1 MLLQKQFLFLK
12 VNPTQQDLGMALLLG
27 RRHVGS
33 GQTAVW
39 TFSTGNLALN
49 THSWCTYMVY
59 WLPTSMPICSDGMVP
74 THKFAGSLPLVCRCQ
89 AMMGLD
95 GQPAKYWKWSF
106 FSCRKSFLCN
116 STEAWAPHATLHLIT
131 PVDIDVPGME
141 WEGGMCSGGKHK
153 VQRYKKFAR
162 IPVWEYTLHCPWQW
176 RGTQVNW
183 EQSGSSIGAA
193 QPWPHW
199 PEHSQLCPDSHFWYP
214 TSLETTLGTA
224 PLSVDK
230 VYKNQN
236 QILSKSV
243 WT

>member
-106 FSCRKSFLCN
+106 FFSCRKSFLCN
-116 STEAWAPHATLHLIT
+116 STEAWTPHATLHLIT
-131 PVDIDVPGME
+131 PVDIYVPETQSGGGNIRGKKYKME
-141 WEGGMCSGGKHK
+141 WDKEI
-153 VQRYKKFAR
+153 AR
-162 IPVWEYTLHCPWQW
+162 ILV
-176 RGTQVNW
+176 
-183 EQSGSSIGAA
+183 
-193 QPWPHW
+193 
-199 PEHSQLCPDSHFWYP
+199 
-214 TSLETTLGTA
+214 
-224 PLSVDK
+224 
-230 VYKNQN
+230 
-236 QILSKSV
+236 
-243 WT
+243 

>member
-131 PVDIDVPGME
+131 PVDTYVPGMGR
-141 WEGGMCSGGKHK
+141 EGGCIRAEIQSGMLQKIHK
-153 VQRYKKFAR
+153 DSCLR
-162 IPVWEYTLHCPWQW
+162 IYSPLP
-176 RGTQVNW
+176 RDTQVNW
-183 EQSGSSIGAA
+183 KQSGSNSREA
-193 QPWPHW
+193 QP
-199 PEHSQLCPDSHFWYP
+199 
-214 TSLETTLGTA
+214 
-224 PLSVDK
+224 
-230 VYKNQN
+230 
-236 QILSKSV
+236 
-243 WT
+243 

>member
-131 PVDIDVPGME
+131 PVDIYVPGIE
-141 WEGGMCSGGKHK
+141 REGVGENLLGG
-153 VQRYKKFAR
+153 
-162 IPVWEYTLHCPWQW
+162 EM
-176 RGTQVNW
+176 
-183 EQSGSSIGAA
+183 QSGMI
-193 QPWPHW
+193 QKM
-199 PEHSQLCPDSHFWYP
+199 CKDSCVRIY
-214 TSLETTLGTA
+214 SLLPMAVEGH
-224 PLSVDK
+224 PG
-230 VYKNQN
+230 
-236 QILSKSV
+236 
-243 WT
+243 

>member
-59 WLPTSMPICSDGMVP
+59 WLPTSMPICSNGMMP

-106 FSCRKSFLCN
+106 FSCRKSFLCD
-116 STEAWAPHATLHLIT
+116 STEAWTPHATLHLIT
-131 PVDIDVPGME
+131 PVDVYVPETQRRGGGGGRH
-141 WEGGMCSGGKHK
+141 WEGGGRNVWGVG
-153 VQRYKKFAR
+153 VQERNDTRKLHGFLCKNYSVLQMAMKGYPGSWR
-162 IPVWEYTLHCPWQW
+162 CIPWL
-176 RGTQVNW
+176 
-183 EQSGSSIGAA
+183 
-193 QPWPHW
+193 
-199 PEHSQLCPDSHFWYP
+199 P
-214 TSLETTLGTA
+214 TSSTHHHCM
-224 PLSVDK
+224 PPSNSSV
-230 VYKNQN
+230 
-236 QILSKSV
+236 
-243 WT
+243 

>member
-59 WLPTSMPICSDGMVP
+59 WLPTSMPICSNGMMP

-106 FSCRKSFLCN
+106 FSCRKSFLCD
-116 STEAWAPHATLHLIT
+116 STEAWTPHATLHLIT
-131 PVDIDVPGME
+131 PVDVYVPETQRRGGGGGGAGKG
-141 WEGGMCSGGKHK
+141 EGGMYGGLGCRKEMIQGNCMDSC
-153 VQRYKKFAR
+153 VR
-162 IPVWEYTLHCPWQW
+162 ITLCCKWQW
-176 RGTQVNW
+176 RDTQAVDV
-183 EQSGSSIGAA
+183 A
-193 QPWPHW
+193 
-199 PEHSQLCPDSHFWYP
+199 
-214 TSLETTLGTA
+214 SLGCLLPVHTTIACA
-224 PLSVDK
+224 PVTV
-230 VYKNQN
+230 VYKKIWGRSQW
-236 QILSKSV
+236 KH
-243 WT
+243 